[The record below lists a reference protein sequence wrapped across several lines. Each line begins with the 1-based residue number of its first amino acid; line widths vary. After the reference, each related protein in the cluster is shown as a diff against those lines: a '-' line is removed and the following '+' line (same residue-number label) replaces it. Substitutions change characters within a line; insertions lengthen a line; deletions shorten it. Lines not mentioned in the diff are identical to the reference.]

1 MLEGFVVYSSI
12 HQKVIGQ
19 PSQLHCH
26 PSAGKCLMAISVTL
40 FRASNI
46 YGGADIVNDQ
56 QFNESRL
63 RHMEQATSVKSL
75 ID

>member
-1 MLEGFVVYSSI
+1 
-12 HQKVIGQ
+12 
-19 PSQLHCH
+19 
-26 PSAGKCLMAISVTL
+26 MAISVTL

-46 YGGADIVNDQ
+46 YGGADIVNNQ

-75 ID
+75 IDCFFLILKEAALQESRSDDLLRDLQDVLLQLP